1 MHKRTFLGCLR
12 PPSGHPP
19 TTTTET
25 CMPKHFLMC
34 RPDYF
39 TVEYAI
45 NPWMDPEAGADREVA
60 IRQWEGLKSAYESL
74 GHKVS
79 LIDPVEGLP
88 DMVFAA
94 NGALV
99 VGGRVY
105 GARFTFP
112 ERAAEGPAY
121 LRWFADKGY
130 PVTEPTQVNEGEGDF
145 LTLDEVILAGTGF
158 RTDLAAHQEAQESLG
173 RPVISLTLV
182 DPRFYHLDTAL
193 FSLDGR
199 NVAYYPDAFSQGSQ
213 EVLRRLFPD
222 AVLATREDAEVL
234 GLNAVSDG
242 TNVIINSEASDLQ
255 LELKR
260 RGYEVIPVELS
271 ELRKAGGGP
280 KCCTLEIRGDN

>member
-1 MHKRTFLGCLR
+1 
-12 PPSGHPP
+12 
-19 TTTTET
+19 
-25 CMPKHFLMC
+25 MPKHYLMC
-34 RPDYF
+34 RPEHF

-45 NPWMDPEAGADREVA
+45 NPWMDPQAGADRDTA
-60 IRQWEGLKSAYESL
+60 IRQWEGLKAAYEEL

-99 VGGRVY
+99 VDGRVY
-105 GARFTFP
+105 GAKFAYP

-121 LRWFADKGY
+121 LRWFADNGY
-130 PVTEPTQVNEGEGDF
+130 TTKEASLTNEGEGDF
-145 LTLDEVILAGTGF
+145 LTLDEFILAGTGF
-158 RTDLAAHQEAQESLG
+158 RTDVTAHLEAQEFLG
-173 RPVISLTLV
+173 RPVISLKLV

-193 FSLDGR
+193 FPLDGR
-199 NVAYYPDAFSQGSQ
+199 NIAYYPGAFSLGSQ
-213 EVLRRLFPD
+213 EVLRRMFPD
-222 AVLATREDAEVL
+222 AVLAGADDAEVL

-242 TNVIINSEASDLQ
+242 KRVVINAEAADLQ

-260 RGYEVIPVELS
+260 RGFDVIPIELS

-280 KCCTLEIRGDN
+280 KCCTLEIRGE

>member
-1 MHKRTFLGCLR
+1 
-12 PPSGHPP
+12 
-19 TTTTET
+19 
-25 CMPKHFLMC
+25 MPKHYLMC
-34 RPDYF
+34 RPEHF

-45 NPWMDPEAGADREVA
+45 NPWMDPEAGADRDVA
-60 IRQWEGLKSAYESL
+60 VRQWEGLKAAYEEL

-79 LIDPVEGLP
+79 LIDPIEGLP

-105 GARFTFP
+105 GARFAFP

-121 LRWFADKGY
+121 LDWFAENGY
-130 PVTEPTQVNEGEGDF
+130 ATREATLTNEGEGDF
-145 LTLDEVILAGTGF
+145 LTLDEFILAGTGF
-158 RTDLAAHQEAQESLG
+158 RTDVAAHMEAQEFLG
-173 RPVISLTLV
+173 LPVISLKLV

-193 FSLDGR
+193 FPLDGR
-199 NVAYYPDAFSQGSQ
+199 NIAYYPGAFSKGSQ
-213 EVLRRLFPD
+213 EVLRRMFPD
-222 AVLATREDAEVL
+222 AVLASAEDAAVL

-242 TNVIINSEASDLQ
+242 RSVVINSEAGDLQ

-280 KCCTLEIRGDN
+280 KCCTLEIRGE